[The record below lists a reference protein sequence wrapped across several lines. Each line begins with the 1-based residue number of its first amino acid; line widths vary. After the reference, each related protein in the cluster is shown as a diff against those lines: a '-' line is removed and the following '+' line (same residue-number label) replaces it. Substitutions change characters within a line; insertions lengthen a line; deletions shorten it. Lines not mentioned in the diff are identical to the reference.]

1 LNWKLLAEL
10 CGAGGCPGR
19 EERVRAIVVR
29 ELRPLVD
36 RIDVDRMG
44 NVIATREPRAAKSTR
59 KKQTRRKRDVAA
71 AARSLML
78 CAHMD
83 EIGFMV
89 THIDDAGFLRFTVL
103 GGFDVKTITS
113 QRVIVH
119 GRRDLPGVIGT
130 KPVHL
135 LSDEEKTRLP
145 RLETYFIDLG
155 LPKEEIVKWIDI
167 GDLVTRERDF
177 VEIGNMVST
186 KSLDDRVGVFVMIEA
201 VRRLKSHAVRVHAVA
216 STQEE
221 VGIRG
226 AEVASRALQPDM
238 GIALDVTLAND
249 VPGTVPQEA
258 VTRLGDGAA
267 IKVMDQSVV
276 CDYRIVEGLKTSA
289 RKRKIPHQIEVLSRG
304 GTDTAAIQRA
314 GGGVPAGCIS
324 VPTRYIHS
332 VTEMCHQRD
341 VEACI
346 RLLAAFIEDA
356 HEVPIDSHRAP

>member
-1 LNWKLLAEL
+1 MNWKLLAEL

-44 NVIATREPRAAKSTR
+44 NVIATREPHLAKRSRTR
-59 KKQTRRKRDVAA
+59 KPRRAKESGA

-83 EIGFMV
+83 EIGFMI

-155 LPKEEIVKWIDI
+155 LPKEEVVKSVGI

-177 VEIGNMVST
+177 AEIGDTVST

-201 VRRLKSHAVRVHAVA
+201 VRRLKSHAVRLHAVA

-226 AEVASRALQPDM
+226 AEVAARALQPDM

-267 IKVMDQSVV
+267 IKVMDSSVV
-276 CDYRIVEGLKTSA
+276 CDYRVVEGLKATA
-289 RKRKIPHQIEVLSRG
+289 RRRRIPHQIEVLSRG

-314 GGGVPAGCIS
+314 GGGVPSGCIS